1 MSYDGSV
8 DDDSPV
14 HGSAVSFEV
23 RDFLHIKVRYLNR
36 GLKILVGNRNI
47 PNLEKFKNPRY
58 NDDVI
63 QIYINCI
70 IKSRESK
77 RKVRR
82 ICVRNCV
89 QEKYDNNWWIGRLVK
104 ENSDVGF
111 IPSPVKLEALR
122 QQASAARG
130 TKGLY
135 STRGGSSGN
144 LGESGMPSRGS
155 TPPTPGILA
164 RPSFFPPLKN
174 HRCTCT
180 AIPDRS
186 MIRR

>member
-1 MSYDGSV
+1 M
-8 DDDSPV
+8 
-14 HGSAVSFEV
+14 
-23 RDFLHIKVRYLNR
+23 KW
-36 GLKILVGNRNI
+36 
-47 PNLEKFKNPRY
+47 KFKRA
-58 NDDVI
+58 
-63 QIYINCI
+63 
-70 IKSRESK
+70 
-77 RKVRR
+77 RKVR

-135 STRGGSSGN
+135 SARGGSSGN

-164 RPSFFPPLKN
+164 RPSFFPPLEN

-180 AIPDRS
+180 GILFDRS
-186 MIRR
+186 MIRQWKQTTKWERSSVVQKYAKRKKKKTARGKRKEKNKRNIRETENKRKEKEKNEMTGKERYEY

>member
-1 MSYDGSV
+1 MRTNVSYDGSI

-14 HGSAVSFEV
+14 HGSAVSFDV
-23 RDFLHIKVRYLNR
+23 RDFLHIKVRAHCPSISFLSCNF
-36 GLKILVGNRNI
+36 KISSA
-47 PNLEKFKNPRY
+47 
-58 NDDVI
+58 D
-63 QIYINCI
+63 
-70 IKSRESK
+70 KSLFPL
-77 RKVRR
+77 
-82 ICVRNCV
+82 

-104 ENSDVGF
+104 ENCDVGF

-122 QQASAARG
+122 LQASAARG

-164 RPSFFPPLKN
+164 RPSFFPCALQN
-174 HRCTCT
+174 SRC
-180 AIPDRS
+180 AQFGVPDREFS
-186 MIRR
+186 QLDPRQ